1 LALRLRSG
9 ALSLWQE
16 PTWDSVDTCEQTVGQ
31 NGLAWPLDTAG
42 STRPVFTLSPSEL
55 GACQPH
61 GLGPPGAVKRP

>member
-1 LALRLRSG
+1 M
-9 ALSLWQE
+9 
-16 PTWDSVDTCEQTVGQ
+16 WDSVDTCEQTVGQ

-55 GACQPH
+55 GACQPR